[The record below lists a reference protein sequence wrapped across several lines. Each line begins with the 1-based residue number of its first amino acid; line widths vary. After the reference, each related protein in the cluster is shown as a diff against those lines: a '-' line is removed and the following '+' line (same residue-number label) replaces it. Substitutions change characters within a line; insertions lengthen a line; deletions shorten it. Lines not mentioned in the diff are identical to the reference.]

1 MATIKKLKTMN
12 VIDLIMEEHGLKSQ
26 TTFWDDF
33 TIADH
38 FGTTAVQDTYNRAF
52 NEWKDNIEYLTELVL
67 VLNHK
72 IWQHHDHNI
81 ELERVYDQLWK
92 EADGWCVKN
101 LTGED
106 AQYYF
111 EVTD

>member
-1 MATIKKLKTMN
+1 
-12 VIDLIMEEHGLKSQ
+12 MEEHGLKSQ

-38 FGTTAVQDTYNRAF
+38 FGTAAVQDTYNRAF

-81 ELERVYDQLWK
+81 ELESIYDRLWK
-92 EADGWCVKN
+92 EADGWCVEN